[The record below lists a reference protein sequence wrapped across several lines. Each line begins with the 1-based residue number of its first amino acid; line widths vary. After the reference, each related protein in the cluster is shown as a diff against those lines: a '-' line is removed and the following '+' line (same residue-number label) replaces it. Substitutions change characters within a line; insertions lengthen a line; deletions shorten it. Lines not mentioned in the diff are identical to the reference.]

1 MTTTPADRISKDL
14 QALTNIIERRL
25 DRVSQR
31 KGECAFV
38 LLLSVPNTEDD
49 LNPES
54 PGRVIYTSNT
64 DRQGGAIL
72 MASTLDAWSK
82 RDKDHAYFVEKAVQE
97 IKKNNEAKS

>member
-1 MTTTPADRISKDL
+1 MTPAERVSKDL
-14 QALTNIIERRL
+14 NSLTNIIERRL
-25 DRVSQR
+25 ERVSQR

-38 LLLSVPNTEDD
+38 LLLSVTNTEAD

-64 DRQGGAIL
+64 DRQSGAIL

-82 RDKDHAYFVEKAVQE
+82 RDEDHAYFVEKSVQE
-97 IKKNNEAKS
+97 IQKKGKS